1 MTKDKGQ
8 KTKRKQFNHEIYVP
22 TLNHYGC
29 GAIAPSRHLCQRYQR
44 CSTRAHYCRS
54 TGVNATD
61 KRTDPP
67 TNQLQ
72 GNTNNDRR

>member
-8 KTKRKQFNHEIYVP
+8 KEKKFNEEIDA
-22 TLNHYGC
+22 LAFNNFGC

-61 KRTDPP
+61 KRAYPP

-72 GNTNNDRR
+72 GNTNND